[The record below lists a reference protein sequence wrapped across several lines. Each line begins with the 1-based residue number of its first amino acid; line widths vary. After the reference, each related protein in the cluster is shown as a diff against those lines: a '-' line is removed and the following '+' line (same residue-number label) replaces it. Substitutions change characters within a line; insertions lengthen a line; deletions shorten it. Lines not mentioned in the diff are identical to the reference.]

1 MGQCSFPLPGPP
13 LADQHGGM
21 SKPARLQSTLA
32 ATLMALGLCLG
43 STQARAAAPP
53 EPLQV
58 LVFWGSWCGN
68 CPALMREM
76 EALRQQFAGRNVE
89 FVAVSLEGEAAPQ
102 QYLAR
107 KGYGFRLKT
116 DGDALLARYQ
126 AVGVPWVVVTD
137 TRGKALANPS
147 ARNAPQDVAEQVR
160 LELDLRS

>member
-1 MGQCSFPLPGPP
+1 MF
-13 LADQHGGM
+13 
-21 SKPARLQSTLA
+21 KPTRLYLVFA
-32 ATLMALGLCLG
+32 ATLMALSLCLG
-43 STQARAAAPP
+43 STQARAAEPS

-58 LVFWGSWCGN
+58 LVFWGSWCSN
-68 CPALMREM
+68 CPAVMREM
-76 EALRQQFAGRNVE
+76 ELLRKQYAGRNVE
-89 FVAVSLEGEAAPQ
+89 FVAVSLEGEASPQ
-102 QYLAR
+102 QYLSR

-147 ARNAPQDVAEQVR
+147 ASSAPQNVAEQVR